1 MLYLF
6 EYISHKL
13 FVVSLLDVLW
23 SINTINLCLFS
34 KITDFCFRNSSHEH
48 TNECKF
54 NLECRL
60 YHTKTQKLPSEVKFF
75 FHHIHFK
82 ISNFH
87 NNIFNQ
93 NHIYISLILI
103 CTLTQGG
110 HWLSSDTRLLVN
122 NASIFKTNLSK
133 GTMFTKLLC
142 M

>member
-6 EYISHKL
+6 KYISHKL

-23 SINTINLCLFS
+23 SINTINLFLFS
-34 KITDFCFRNSSHEH
+34 NVTIFVLEIPLMNILTNVSLIESVVFIIQKHRNCQVKLNFFSLYSFQ
-48 TNECKF
+48 NF
-54 NLECRL
+54 NL
-60 YHTKTQKLPSEVKFF
+60 
-75 FHHIHFK
+75 
-82 ISNFH
+82 H

-122 NASIFKTNLSK
+122 NTSIFKTNLSK